1 MATYQELAQALQNA
15 HRAGD
20 TAAAQKLAQ
29 ALKGMQAQQQTQ
41 PQQQNQPTSNV
52 FSGMASRGL
61 GILEGAVKLPQTITE
76 AVTGVK
82 DPRIVFGNDQPGFQ
96 LGDLKPTVM
105 TAAEADAAGTYNP
118 FGFTGNEFKNAAK
131 ALEDAQVNINYQP
144 SVPWNQVK
152 QQPNASNIAT
162 FIGETALTSLPDM
175 AAALVSFPLY
185 WSSYIAPIAE
195 ERAKNDGNRDVT
207 PGDLIVAFTAAG
219 GLAAAERF
227 GAKGVI
233 GDAAAGSNAAGRITG
248 ATAKE
253 AGTEAIQNP
262 AEYAAGTLG
271 TETGFDPATALDQAA
286 AGVVGGGGTGA
297 TLRTGIETVSG
308 AAKVIGADNQVTD
321 PEAAADLANRLKTIA
336 TANNYDLNDVSKTS
350 SKGARETVDKA
361 HVQIAEDIKQ
371 LSADLRTR
379 LNVKDT
385 DELSVV
391 LDKVL
396 AAAGKRQSKNK
407 TKNTV
412 GQQELDAIER
422 LTGNTAEG
430 QSLLSL
436 MRQSNELTE
445 LHNSGY
451 VGGVS
456 KYTDMLNPI
465 RTDVG
470 YSSTSA
476 VEIPTRIAGTL
487 YGATIN
493 PLIPAA
499 QAATL
504 GAGRLIDK
512 VTGNRSNVGK
522 FVNQNQGNQGIQK
535 QTAPSLRE
543 QAQRAD
549 LEKQLQAE
557 NDALEQQLSQQEA
570 LSRRR
575 AAYLNQDLP
584 AAGSPEATM
593 VIATEGVDQK
603 TLEQV
608 VDYIGQA
615 RPELKD
621 SADAYLAAI
630 RGETLSDVPGLTEL
644 IRAVKTF
651 VDNTPQFANKKN
663 PQLAARISENFTTPV
678 AAAGGVP
685 GYMNTPN
692 YQRGIADNQAAADSL
707 TEAVNN
713 DSSISAPDKA
723 KLLDGLAQLR
733 SNLGVNPAEKAVDI
747 YNSTKD
753 KLTDKALADTYMM
766 PYVERV
772 AGQQPNQESAIS
784 TTQEEQAP
792 VASPDA
798 SNYAVGDE
806 IQVYLPNGVLETVT
820 VVDKSESGTVLVES
834 KNGKESILN
843 SDEYSTTNP
852 MEADFQIETVQGTPK
867 LSDLSTEQL
876 NAISSDLDRK
886 ITAASNNNDVKY
898 SFIREKNAIHAELKR
913 RNSNVGEG
921 TMENMA
927 APAIGEGLSIFPK
940 TQKLYKMIDGLEVDQ
955 GNYVNTADG
964 SDVTGKSYDG
974 ARIYIKPNGKPAMEV
989 DQNEVSTPT
998 KEFGLR
1004 WYSNAV
1010 RPDRYKFVD
1019 NPTNHQGSIVTVEGR
1034 TSTSSDNK
1042 QKHYFALQ
1050 YASDVPVELH
1060 RRKGGEPTLRP
1071 QGFGI
1076 VKPGNQIGTISMSG
1090 RESPLYD
1097 EIRIEPVNPQTS
1109 IQKIDAPLS
1118 YEMDPFGIGNDVLM
1132 TSVDIMPTDEELAQ
1146 MKAGTYKPV
1155 KKQSKEA
1162 AYGNYHQ
1169 DKWVPVAGQEEMLEY
1184 TPENVDRI
1192 AKMIATEALPAIRRD
1207 DSAIGWYDAKLK
1219 AAKAV
1224 MRIVEPRIEGNEAP
1238 FDYVLALTS
1247 NGTAVTDNF
1256 QYALEAFRYYL
1267 DNGEMPT
1274 KWDKGGERA
1283 SAIRAGF
1290 DFFNAYQENVT
1301 DLPLAEFLDKDF
1313 RRSDLSQWAEG
1324 FNKRFGT
1331 ELSVGVQEN
1340 ADAMVKGSYVLGAKI
1355 GQGFYQNIRG
1365 NYDPLTMDIWWMRMW
1380 NRMVGRPFEP
1390 PKTEADMQ
1398 KNRNKIKRGMID
1410 NKDKDMRKVINQALK
1425 NAGETRQGLYGD
1437 KERFDKFITA
1447 LHKEY
1452 QKYYKAYK
1460 KKNGVNH
1467 VKPQLFKTVGTHFLN
1482 MGDQLKATPA
1492 GGSERAYMRQVVD
1505 RTREL
1510 LKQRNYDI
1518 NTADFQALMWYPE
1531 KQLARKMGVA
1541 PGKGEDND
1549 YLDAAI
1555 IAAKK
1560 EGVNDEQIKEALP
1573 DTERERLFGGAD
1585 SQGADG
1591 ASNQGTSGAVQEIRD
1606 GNAIDEQSS
1615 GSFRRSYQSIPAFG
1629 SRTVEPVQIRDQLE
1643 LAEQLFAEGKP
1654 LPIGMPGTPFENGIQ
1669 DVRVVEL
1676 LAKSLGYG
1684 FEIFANPNQY
1694 KKGMKIRFD
1703 RYTSGKAL
1711 GGLFSN
1717 ADPTK
1722 MVFDRVENKPLRGFL
1737 AARSTYQ
1744 NKKDKKDY
1752 ITLPLFIFAALHEL
1766 GHAIER
1772 LPFVDSQQISATQT
1786 QTNPRPS
1793 NMILGLMNTPDGS
1806 MLYTDGRV
1814 RNNTFRGYLAHLV
1827 NAFGNKI
1834 TAPKNIK
1841 SDLDFTDAELE
1852 NIVSEVLDL
1861 QRTGMLTI
1869 QGVGQVMPRP
1879 TYSDTQYAV
1888 QQGDATMYEA
1898 NEFIKQE
1905 ERTYFHKPQ
1914 ELAADM
1920 IGSYLLDPAGFKQK
1934 APTAAKFVRDLLN
1947 TANAESSKFVKFYSA
1962 PLAMVVATIMA
1973 QLMLGEQEEE
1983 DKKGALSLGQAALT
1997 A

>member
-29 ALKGMQAQQQTQ
+29 ALKGMQAQQQMQ
-41 PQQQNQPTSNV
+41 PQQPTQSAFGQSVDQLQKLGGRAIQTIGAATGLQGVEDYGAKVVTDQERQIAEGGYVSPVGDMTFMESFNQGKMGDWFAARIPENAATIAATPV
-52 FSGMASRGL
+52 TAIGAGIATIMGAPVTATVLGGASLLTGVGL
-61 GILEGAVKLPQTITE
+61 GIGGTADLGAEKGIDITDPNVARSNVAIGSVVGLLDRIGAGSIVGSVVPKEKLATMSTAEIAQIIAKKDKSKALQFLKNIFRGAAGEAATEGAQGATQIAGVAAQGGEFTSDEVLNQIVDEMAIGGSIGGGLTATADVGKGVASTVSRQPKLPEDAEASASFAQDIDENATTNNLKLNDLDKTSTKGARQVIDNLHQRYDEEMKMNRDILKTQLKIADNDPLLVRLDKTLAKLAYREARNKTKSIVNKDELE
-76 AVTGVK
+76 AVDRLVGSTKEGRELINLMRKMNELTRLHNNGYQGGLSKLTDQFAPFGSNIGYDRTAVNTEKLLRPVGSGLAALQTGGLS
-82 DPRIVFGNDQPGFQ
+82 IVGQ
-96 LGDLKPTVM
+96 LGAQGLGRAVDAVRGGRSTVGSYV
-105 TAAEADAAGTYNP
+105 ADNQNRQGL
-118 FGFTGNEFKNAAK
+118 TGI
-131 ALEDAQVNINYQP
+131 DQP
-144 SVPWNQVK
+144 SVLED
-152 QQPNASNIAT
+152 SIA
-162 FIGETALTSLPDM
+162 AQ
-175 AAALVSFPLY
+175 
-185 WSSYIAPIAE
+185 
-195 ERAKNDGNRDVT
+195 ERA
-207 PGDLIVAFTAAG
+207 
-219 GLAAAERF
+219 E
-227 GAKGVI
+227 
-233 GDAAAGSNAAGRITG
+233 
-248 ATAKE
+248 
-253 AGTEAIQNP
+253 
-262 AEYAAGTLG
+262 
-271 TETGFDPATALDQAA
+271 
-286 AGVVGGGGTGA
+286 
-297 TLRTGIETVSG
+297 
-308 AAKVIGADNQVTD
+308 
-321 PEAAADLANRLKTIA
+321 
-336 TANNYDLNDVSKTS
+336 
-350 SKGARETVDKA
+350 
-361 HVQIAEDIKQ
+361 
-371 LSADLRTR
+371 
-379 LNVKDT
+379 
-385 DELSVV
+385 
-391 LDKVL
+391 
-396 AAAGKRQSKNK
+396 
-407 TKNTV
+407 
-412 GQQELDAIER
+412 
-422 LTGNTAEG
+422 
-430 QSLLSL
+430 
-436 MRQSNELTE
+436 
-445 LHNSGY
+445 
-451 VGGVS
+451 
-456 KYTDMLNPI
+456 
-465 RTDVG
+465 
-470 YSSTSA
+470 
-476 VEIPTRIAGTL
+476 
-487 YGATIN
+487 
-493 PLIPAA
+493 
-499 QAATL
+499 
-504 GAGRLIDK
+504 
-512 VTGNRSNVGK
+512 
-522 FVNQNQGNQGIQK
+522 
-535 QTAPSLRE
+535 
-543 QAQRAD
+543 
-549 LEKQLQAE
+549 LEKQLQSE
-557 NDALEQQLSQQEA
+557 SDALEQQLTQQEA

-575 AAYLNQDLP
+575 SAYMNQDLP

-603 TLEQV
+603 TLEQLV
-608 VDYIGQA
+608 EYIGQA

-651 VDNTPQFANKKN
+651 VDNTPQFADKKN

-713 DSSISAPDKA
+713 DANISNTDKA

-747 YNSTKD
+747 YNSTRD
-753 KLTDKALADTYMM
+753 KLTDKALADAYML

-772 AGQQPNQESAIS
+772 AGQQPNQ
-784 TTQEEQAP
+784 
-792 VASPDA
+792 
-798 SNYAVGDE
+798 
-806 IQVYLPNGVLETVT
+806 
-820 VVDKSESGTVLVES
+820 
-834 KNGKESILN
+834 
-843 SDEYSTTNP
+843 
-852 MEADFQIETVQGTPK
+852 
-867 LSDLSTEQL
+867 
-876 NAISSDLDRK
+876 
-886 ITAASNNNDVKY
+886 
-898 SFIREKNAIHAELKR
+898 AEGGIAQ
-913 RNSNVGEG
+913 S
-921 TMENMA
+921 MA
-927 APAIGEGLSIFPK
+927 APNIGEGLSIFPK

-974 ARIYIKPNGKPAMEV
+974 ARIYIKPDGKPAMEV

-998 KEFGLR
+998 KDFGLR

-1076 VKPGNQIGTISMSG
+1076 IKPGNKIGTISMSG
-1090 RESPLYD
+1090 REHPLYD

-1118 YEMDPFGIGNDVLM
+1118 YEMDPFGIGNDALM
-1132 TSVDIMPTDEELAQ
+1132 TSVDIMPTDEEIAQ

-1184 TPENVDRI
+1184 TPENVDRL

-1224 MRIVEPRIEGNEAP
+1224 MRIVEPRIDENEAP

-1290 DFFNAYQENVT
+1290 DFFNAYQKNVT

-1313 RRSDLSQWAEG
+1313 RRSDLSQWAED

-1365 NYDPLTMDIWWMRMW
+1365 NYEPLTMDIWWMRMW

-1492 GGSERAYMRQVVD
+1492 GGSERAYMRQVVE

-1560 EGVNDEQIKEALP
+1560 EGVNDDQIKEALP

-1591 ASNQGTSGAVQEIRD
+1591 ASNQGTSGAVQEIR
-1606 GNAIDEQSS
+1606 GTAQSLENKGIS
-1615 GSFRRSYQSIPAFG
+1615 FTGSTPEILKVG
-1629 SRTVEPVQIRDQLE
+1629 SRVVEPAQIRDQLTPAQE
-1643 LAEQLFAEGKP
+1643 LFAEDKP

-1669 DVRVVEL
+1669 DVRVAGL
-1676 LAKSLGYG
+1676 IANALGYA
-1684 FEIFANPNQY
+1684 FEIFKNPNR
-1694 KKGMKIRFD
+1694 MKNDFKDRFNETVNSMGIIYSAVNPREGVLD
-1703 RYTSGKAL
+1703 EVEGKLVRGKIGVMGVYTSPKG
-1711 GGLFSN
+1711 
-1717 ADPTK
+1717 
-1722 MVFDRVENKPLRGFL
+1722 NKD
-1737 AARSTYQ
+1737 Q
-1744 NKKDKKDY
+1744 
-1752 ITLPLFIFAALHEL
+1752 TLPFSIFAALHEL
-1766 GHAIER
+1766 AHGIER
-1772 LPFVDSQQISATQT
+1772 LPMGEDTSSMMDIMRS
-1786 QTNPRPS
+1786 PS
-1793 NMILGLMNTPDGS
+1793 GNLIVNEENI
-1806 MLYTDGRV
+1806 RK
-1814 RNNTFRGYLAHLV
+1814 NTFRGYLARIIDAFDG
-1827 NAFGNKI
+1827 NANVSNEADRGDFPLNRTEQELGVIVEEMIQLQMTGLLNVPGAGS
-1834 TAPKNIK
+1834 TAMRP
-1841 SDLDFTDAELE
+1841 DY
-1852 NIVSEVLDL
+1852 EVGARLYQQAQANND
-1861 QRTGMLTI
+1861 
-1869 QGVGQVMPRP
+1869 VYAAGQVRR
-1879 TYSDTQYAV
+1879 QV
-1888 QQGDATMYEA
+1888 
-1898 NEFIKQE
+1898 E
-1905 ERTYFHKPQ
+1905 EVERKYLQTPP

-1920 IGSYLLDPAGFKQK
+1920 IGAYLIDPATFKRQ
-1934 APTAAKFVRDLLN
+1934 APNSAQFVRDLLN

-1962 PLAMVVATIMA
+1962 PMAMVIATIMA
-1973 QLMLGEQEEE
+1973 QLLLGEQEEE
-1983 DKKGALSLGQAALT
+1983 EKRGALSLGQAALT